1 MAATRL
7 IPLHENKGKTVAK
20 CLKDRTDYVKNGEKT
35 NEGEFISSYDGDLD
49 KIGTI
54 ITMSVIKGEK
64 IEKGCAKIIKI
75 EKNPNKE
82 KWILV
87 LSPLEGKYQVQEM
100 EFVLYNLEDNNT
112 FIYINHKFNE
122 MLPHEI
128 MKELEVKKKYL
139 FDLIKKELESEQ
151 K

>member
-1 MAATRL
+1 
-7 IPLHENKGKTVAK
+7 
-20 CLKDRTDYVKNGEKT
+20 
-35 NEGEFISSYDGDLD
+35 
-49 KIGTI
+49 
-54 ITMSVIKGEK
+54 
-64 IEKGCAKIIKI
+64 
-75 EKNPNKE
+75 
-82 KWILV
+82 
-87 LSPLEGKYQVQEM
+87 M